1 MGGVMIAE
9 TTLSYL
15 QTVIDP
21 SIQAA
26 HYTLTE
32 ASPHTY
38 QLVLRYHTGVEDAVI
53 AEGLATQLQRHTP
66 AQQVTVHCRQAVV
79 AHQIS
84 NHVQGKA
91 TIKNII
97 AIVSGKGGVGKST
110 VTTNLAI
117 ALQQLG
123 AAVGVI
129 DADIHGPSQPT
140 MLGVTAADLAARSS
154 GLDPVSAHQIVSAS
168 IRYFMTKEDPVM
180 WRGPMVSRALEQM
193 VHDITW
199 PSLDY
204 LLIDMP
210 PGTGD
215 IALTLAKKL
224 PVTAAVVVTTPQ
236 QVACIDA
243 EKAAKMCAN
252 MQVPMLGV
260 IENMAT
266 YHCPHCQASSAV
278 FGAGGGARLAH
289 TLNLSVLA
297 TLPLLPAVQA
307 GGDQGVPGVL
317 SDQGAFEG
325 YRSLAV
331 KIGQQLALRPL
342 DSMRS

>member
-1 MGGVMIAE
+1 MITK

-15 QTVIDP
+15 QAAIDP
-21 SIQAA
+21 NIQEA
-26 HYTLTE
+26 HYALST
-32 ASPHTY
+32 ASADAY
-38 QLVLRYHTGVEDAVI
+38 QLCIRYHTGIENHLI
-53 AEGLATQLQRHTP
+53 AQGLEAHIQLLEPTQTTTVSCQ
-66 AQQVTVHCRQAVV
+66 QQVA

-97 AIVSGKGGVGKST
+97 AIISGKGGVGKST

-123 AAVGVI
+123 ASVGII

-140 MLGVTAADLAARSS
+140 MLGVGASDLAARPS
-154 GLDPVSAHQIVSAS
+154 GLAPVIAHQIASAS
-168 IRYFMTKEDPVM
+168 IRYFMTQEDPVM

-193 VHDITW
+193 VHDIAW

-215 IALTLAKKL
+215 IALTLTKKL
-224 PVTAAVVVTTPQ
+224 PVTAALVVTTPQ
-236 QVACIDA
+236 HVACIDA
-243 EKAAKMCAN
+243 EKAAKMCISTHL
-252 MQVPMLGV
+252 PMLGV
-260 IENMAT
+260 VENMAT
-266 YHCPHCQASSAV
+266 YQCPHCQTSSAL
-278 FGAGGGARLAH
+278 FGAGGGAKLAQK
-289 TLNLSVLA
+289 LGLPILA
-297 TLPLLPAVQA
+297 ALPLMPTIQV
-307 GGDQGVPGVL
+307 GSDQGVPGVL
-317 SDQGAFEG
+317 SDRAAFEV
-325 YRSLAV
+325 YRTLAI

-342 DSMRS
+342 DSMRL